1 MGTRARRALG
11 RGGRRSCG
19 PRRRSPAIL
28 AAHGRV
34 RGGLR
39 SCSGRRSCG
48 SCTRAAGAP
57 VFPQPPA
64 REHQRGPWAIAVYL
78 PLGAAAPVGGRT
90 WTGSLVARRR
100 GGRGSLGPA
109 PLAAVCLRGASLATS
124 GKPLAFPRSPRVSR
138 ARVAAAATAGT
149 SPQRQRQG
157 LGREVMRPQLRLKGP
172 AGLAVG
178 PTARVIP

>member
-19 PRRRSPAIL
+19 PRRRTAIL

-39 SCSGRRSCG
+39 NCSGRRSCG
-48 SCTRAAGAP
+48 TCTCAAGAP

-64 REHQRGPWAIAVYL
+64 REHLRGPWALAVYL

-90 WTGSLVARRR
+90 RTGSLVARPPV
-100 GGRGSLGPA
+100 GRGDLGPA
-109 PLAAVCLRGASLATS
+109 PLAAVCPRGAPLVTS
-124 GKPLAFPRSPRVSR
+124 GKPRAFPRRPRLSR
-138 ARVAAAATAGT
+138 DRVAVAAAAGT

-157 LGREVMRPQLRLKGP
+157 LGREVMRPQLRLKRP

-178 PTARVIP
+178 PTAQVIP